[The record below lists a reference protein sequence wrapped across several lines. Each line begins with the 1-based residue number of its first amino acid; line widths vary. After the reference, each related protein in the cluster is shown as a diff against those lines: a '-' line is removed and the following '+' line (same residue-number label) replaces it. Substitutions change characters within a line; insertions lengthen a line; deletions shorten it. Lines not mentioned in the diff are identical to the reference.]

1 MTTSY
6 SIGIDPGWK
15 NAGVCLIE
23 NTDGR
28 LKLVHSATL
37 NPSLYSDKERCSK
50 VLSEL
55 TSKVPIELISSV
67 GIERYVAYKG
77 IHTADSEKIIMLIGS
92 LVERVNIETQGAC
105 GILLYR
111 AVDWKVALVKQLA
124 KYRGFSNPS
133 DSLDK
138 KFSIAAAKACL
149 DLPGTFKTDHEADS
163 ICIASLP
170 FIQQRL

>member
-1 MTTSY
+1 MTTY

-15 NAGVCLIE
+15 NAGVALVE
-23 NTDGR
+23 NNDGK

-37 NPSLYSDKERCSK
+37 NPSILSDKERCSV

-77 IHTADSEKIIMLIGS
+77 VHTADSEKIIMLIGG
-92 LVERVNIETQGAC
+92 LVERVNIESQGKC

-138 KFSIAAAKACL
+138 KFSIAAARACL
-149 DLPGTFKTDHEADS
+149 DSPGTFRTDHEADA
-163 ICIASLP
+163 ICISSIKH
-170 FIQQRL
+170 IQQRS